1 MNPYIFLQILS
12 PEKTLFKGNVTVVR
26 FPGKK
31 APFVVLKNHAPIVS
45 LLEEGVITFEGEF
58 GKKNIPDWNLFSE
71 DQRRSLQA
79 LKLNGWKQAAQLI
92 LQN

>member
-58 GKKNIPDWNLFSE
+58 GKKNIPIKGGFVRVRKNKIYACIDP
-71 DQRRSLQA
+71 
-79 LKLNGWKQAAQLI
+79 
-92 LQN
+92 

>member
-31 APFVVLKNHAPIVS
+31 APFVVLKTMHP
-45 LLEEGVITFEGEF
+45 
-58 GKKNIPDWNLFSE
+58 
-71 DQRRSLQA
+71 
-79 LKLNGWKQAAQLI
+79 
-92 LQN
+92 